1 MILERF
7 FPDLYI
13 RSIYDLPLQ
22 ELKEMGIRG
31 LVFDIDNTIA
41 PFDVADPD
49 ERLIAYF
56 EKLREMGFRLCI
68 LSNNNKMRV
77 QRFNRPLHALAIH
90 KSGKPSPRKLK
101 KALARLSLVPAEAA
115 IVGDQVFTD
124 MWCGHRGGLYCIMTA
139 PVCDRDQLI
148 TKIKRGAEK
157 RVMQEYFRRNGI

>member
-56 EKLREMGFRLCI
+56 EKLRDISKNLKR
-68 LSNNNKMRV
+68 KMRM
-77 QRFNRPLHALAIH
+77 
-90 KSGKPSPRKLK
+90 K
-101 KALARLSLVPAEAA
+101 K
-115 IVGDQVFTD
+115 
-124 MWCGHRGGLYCIMTA
+124 
-139 PVCDRDQLI
+139 
-148 TKIKRGAEK
+148 
-157 RVMQEYFRRNGI
+157 